1 MDRIQTQ
8 LGIQLV
14 APIAAYVQAANAQDA
29 DAITACFTSDAVVR
43 DEGRDRRGAKEIR
56 AWAEEV
62 NKNYR
67 PIVEPLSIA
76 SQEGKIVVVGR
87 VSGAFSGS
95 PVRLRYLFSL
105 KGHRIAALEITP

>member
-1 MDRIQTQ
+1 MDRIQVQSATQ
-8 LGIQLV
+8 LA

-56 AWAEEV
+56 AWAEEA
-62 NKNYR
+62 NKNYQ
-67 PIVEPLSIA
+67 PIVEPLSSA
-76 SQEGKIVVVGR
+76 SNDGKIVVIGR

-95 PVRLRYLFSL
+95 PVQLRYVFTL
-105 KGHRIAALEITP
+105 KGHHIAALEITP

>member
-1 MDRIQTQ
+1 MDRIQAQ

-14 APIAAYVQAANAQDA
+14 APIAAYVQAANAQEA

-67 PIVEPLSIA
+67 PIFEPLSIA

-95 PVRLRYLFSL
+95 PVQLRYLFSL

>member
-1 MDRIQTQ
+1 VDRIQAQSGTQ
-8 LGIQLV
+8 LA

-62 NKNYR
+62 NKNYQ
-67 PIVEPLSIA
+67 PIVEPLSSA
-76 SQEGKIVVVGR
+76 SKDSKIVVIGR
-87 VSGAFSGS
+87 VSGVFSGS
-95 PVRLRYLFSL
+95 PVQLRYVFAL
-105 KGHRIAALEITP
+105 KGHHIAALEITP